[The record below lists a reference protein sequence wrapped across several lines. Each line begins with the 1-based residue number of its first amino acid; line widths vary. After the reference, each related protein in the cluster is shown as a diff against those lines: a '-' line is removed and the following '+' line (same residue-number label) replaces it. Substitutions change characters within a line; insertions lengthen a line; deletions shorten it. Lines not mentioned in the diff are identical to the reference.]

1 LLIERVELGGHV
13 GAWFTG
19 RDVAAEA
26 PAVGAAGNL
35 SHLRPHRPD
44 DLVRARAEVG
54 DLTGT
59 DPRTWH
65 HMRQVHGA
73 AVGIVDAATPL
84 GAEVR
89 AVDALVTAEPDR
101 PLVVQVADCVPVLL
115 AGPRSIGVAHAGRRG
130 VETGVAAAAVGAM
143 NELGDAASDIV
154 AAVGPAIGG
163 CCYELPAELQG
174 HVTEVVPDAAATT
187 TWGTP
192 SVDLPLAVTRQL
204 EAAGV
209 GSVTQV
215 GSCTRCDPD
224 ERWFSHRRDASTGRQ
239 IGLIVRW
246 SPADP
251 GAVGSEPSR

>member
-19 RDVAAEA
+19 RDVVAE

-54 DLTGT
+54 ELTGT

-65 HMRQVHGA
+65 HMRQVHGT
-73 AVGIVDAATPL
+73 AVGFVDAATPP
-84 GAEVR
+84 GAEIR
-89 AVDALVTAEPDR
+89 SVDALVTAETDR

-130 VETGVAAAAVGAM
+130 VETGVVAAAVGAM
-143 NELGDAASDIV
+143 NDLGDGAAEIV
-154 AAVGPAIGG
+154 AAVGPSIGG
-163 CCYELPAELQG
+163 CCYELPADLQNR
-174 HVTEVVPDAAATT
+174 VNQVVPDAAATT

-192 SVDLPLAVTRQL
+192 SVDLPLAVTHQL
-204 EAAGV
+204 QAAGV
-209 GSVTQV
+209 GSVTRI
-215 GSCTRCDPD
+215 GGCTRCDPD
-224 ERWFSHRRDASTGRQ
+224 ERWFSHRRDAATGRQ
-239 IGLIVRW
+239 IGLIVRR
-246 SPADP
+246 SPTGP
-251 GAVGSEPSR
+251 GAAGSEPSR